1 MSPRDLRLYMYQH
14 EATKELR
21 LLNPTVHADNEAL
34 LAESLKRG
42 PAFSESEYY
51 QNEVFKSIHML

>member
-1 MSPRDLRLYMYQH
+1 MYQH